1 MTLRRT
7 RCSTLSRRAR
17 FGFLVAERPKAIRL
31 GGGLGP
37 LRLSRDDSHRHH
49 RSKEGE
55 RVPPRRRGI
64 ENGIGSSGES
74 LRSFTQEVRPVVA
87 GRATFVWRQSV
98 FADALK
104 GDRQREK
111 NPVRAFGFE
120 LGRGWQPRA
129 FVDRKIAG
137 NRGRSSVRGFLV
149 FSYRLAASAKRDAKA
164 SGVVQLEV
172 SSGNADSPLAR
183 AAAADAPRSAVRD
196 AEVLPP
202 GRMEKRPSRK

>member
-1 MTLRRT
+1 M
-7 RCSTLSRRAR
+7 
-17 FGFLVAERPKAIRL
+17 
-31 GGGLGP
+31 
-37 LRLSRDDSHRHH
+37 RLSRDDSHRHH

-172 SSGNADSPLAR
+172 SSGNADSPTRKSGSGGRTAKR
-183 AAAADAPRSAVRD
+183 CSRCRSPATRQDGKAALTEVGVSVRSARVPFTRST
-196 AEVLPP
+196 
-202 GRMEKRPSRK
+202 R